1 MNPHVNKICL
11 GSAQFGLDYGIAN
24 VKGRTTDEEARAILQ
39 YAIAH
44 GIGILD
50 TAAAYGTSEEVIGR
64 SLKSLGRSLKIVSKL
79 PSFAETKPNPRET
92 VMRSLK
98 RLSVSKIYGY
108 LLHSFEDFRK
118 ADLWQEM
125 NALKEEGLVEKIG
138 FSLYHQADARF
149 LWDNN
154 TAFDI
159 LQVPYSL
166 FDRRFVKYLPLFKQ
180 RGVEIHVRSV
190 FLQGLAF
197 LEPAKLPPAV
207 AGAREQLTALRKIA
221 VREGISVSALCLNFA
236 LINPSVD
243 RVIIGVDSVDH
254 LKVNLSDVRF
264 FAKTKAISGEDLNSS
279 IINEEEILLPYRW
292 KL

>member
-1 MNPHVNKICL
+1 MNSHVNKICL
-11 GSAQFGLDYGIAN
+11 GTAQFGLDYGIAN
-24 VKGRTTDEEARAILQ
+24 LKGRATDEEAKAILK

-44 GIGILD
+44 GINILD

-64 SLKSLGRSLKIVSKL
+64 SLKSLGRSLKVVSKL
-79 PSFAETKPNPRET
+79 PSFAETKPNVRET

-98 RLSVSKIYGY
+98 RLGASKIYGY

-118 ADLWQEM
+118 PEVWHEIT
-125 NALKEEGLVEKIG
+125 ALKSEGVVEKIG
-138 FSLYHQADARF
+138 FSLYHLADAKV
-149 LWDNN
+149 LWDSN

-166 FDRRFVKYLPLFKQ
+166 FDRRFIKYLPLFKQ

-190 FLQGLAF
+190 FLQGLSF
-197 LEPAKLPPAV
+197 LEPGKLPSAV
-207 AGAREQLTALRKIA
+207 VGAQSQLTALRKLA

-236 LINPSVD
+236 LMNPSVD
-243 RVIIGVDSVDH
+243 RVIIGVDTTDH

-264 FAKTKAISGEDLNSS
+264 FAKTKAIGEDLNDI
-279 IINEEEILLPYRW
+279 IINDENILLPYRW